1 MTKGRISSDFPGKTE
16 KNRENRRENLA
27 KINSGDVPQVTD
39 TPPFCFVF
47 LTLAEKCA
55 KEMVHLA

>member
-39 TPPFCFVF
+39 TPPFCLVF
-47 LTLAEKCA
+47 QTLAEKCA